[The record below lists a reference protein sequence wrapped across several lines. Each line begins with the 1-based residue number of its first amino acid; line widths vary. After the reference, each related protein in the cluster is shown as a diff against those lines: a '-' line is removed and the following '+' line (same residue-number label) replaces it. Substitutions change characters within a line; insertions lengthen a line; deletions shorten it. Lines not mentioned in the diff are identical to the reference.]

1 MTHFHVTAKLINT
14 PFNQDRMLI
23 NRYMGGDYRGT
34 GDASPKFCLGGR
46 KRKRPPNNCSI
57 YLKVLR

>member
-23 NRYMGGDYRGT
+23 NRYMGGDYRGRGT
-34 GDASPKFCLGGR
+34 RPQSFVWGDANVSVPQIIAPF
-46 KRKRPPNNCSI
+46 I
-57 YLKVLR
+57 